1 MMMNSKRWLRWIIGC
16 ACVAL
21 VLSGCVVPQASTV
34 PTDVAGPEE
43 ASQDQFSDPFAYC
56 AAVGTLDEPDARY
69 TGPDVPEAIV
79 QGLREALDTPDD
91 APMDWFVAGT
101 VWRCMDG
108 QVWACFVGANLP
120 CTAKADISR
129 TPTSGMVDFCQE
141 NPASDFIPA
150 AATGRETVYEWRCAD
165 GEPEIVKELVEP
177 DAQGFLSNIWYEISP

>member
-1 MMMNSKRWLRWIIGC
+1 MNSTKWLQWIIGY

-21 VLSGCVVPQASTV
+21 LFSGCVVPQA
-34 PTDVAGPEE
+34 PTATTDAAGSD
-43 ASQDQFSDPFAYC
+43 AGVSQDQFSDPFAYC
-56 AAVGTLDEPDARY
+56 AAVGTVDAPDERY
-69 TGPDVPEAIV
+69 AGPDVPETIV

-120 CTAKADISR
+120 CSARADTNR
-129 TPTSGMVDFCQE
+129 TPTSGMIDFCHE

-150 AATGRETVYEWRCAD
+150 AVTGRETVYEWRCTD
-165 GEPEIVKELVEP
+165 GEPEIVKTLVEP
-177 DAQGFLSNIWYEISP
+177 DAQGFLSNIWYQISPR